1 METYKNTKQKAITI
15 PDSLELVSFFF
26 LFFFPF
32 VGRLVPLIISAR
44 YLISAALDS
53 FFMCTTTRHDSVGR
67 YLSLFFFFL
76 FLFLSVSKSTR
87 RLDILCVLSVYIVVA
102 YIIQCMSWRTRR
114 IER

>member
-1 METYKNTKQKAITI
+1 
-15 PDSLELVSFFF
+15 
-26 LFFFPF
+26 
-32 VGRLVPLIISAR
+32 VPLIISAR

-67 YLSLFFFFL
+67 YLSLFF